1 MDKES
6 KKSFVQMTYASS
18 VGIFMV
24 IVIFG
29 GIYLGSY
36 LDRKFG
42 TAPYFTI
49 VLLSIGVFTG
59 FRNVYLLIKKLKDE
73 TPFIKGIKSE
83 PHRKRP
89 SPAKN

>member
-6 KKSFVQMTYASS
+6 KKSLMQMTYAST

-24 IVIFG
+24 IVIFV

-49 VLLSIGVFTG
+49 LLLAMGVFAG
-59 FRNVYLLIKKLKDE
+59 FRNVYLLIQKIKDE

-89 SPAKN
+89 PPAKN

>member
-6 KKSFVQMTYASS
+6 KKSLVQMTYASS
-18 VGIFMV
+18 VGFFMV

-29 GIYLGSY
+29 GLYLGNY

-42 TAPYFTI
+42 TAPYFAI
-49 VLLSIGVFTG
+49 LLLAIGLFAG
-59 FRNVYLLIKKLKDE
+59 FRNVYILIKKFKDD
-73 TPFIKGIKSE
+73 TPFIKCIKSE

-89 SPAKN
+89 PPAKN